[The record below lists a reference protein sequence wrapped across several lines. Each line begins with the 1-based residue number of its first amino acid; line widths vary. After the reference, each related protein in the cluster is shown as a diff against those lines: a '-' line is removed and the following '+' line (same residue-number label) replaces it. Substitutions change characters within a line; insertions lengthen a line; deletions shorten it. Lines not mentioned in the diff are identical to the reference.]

1 MNWLTYL
8 FNHGAPTA
16 SVAKASKIH
25 NDQLNIKKKKGD
37 QFPAFSWITAFPKL
51 MGLTT

>member
-51 MGLTT
+51 MDLTT